1 MQPPQGTPYYSSLP
15 RRMTMGS
22 GGAPG
27 SATSS
32 HSGGGGT
39 MMPPPS
45 SAGSGGGPSGAGT
58 GTGNISSARWSMSSS
73 MRQSI
78 GIGHPR
84 NSLMNA
90 GARPSPMQPLTVDE
104 YGLAGGSNSRPG
116 DMGPPMGSS
125 RMSHAP
131 RPSSYGTPYGM
142 SSLMRATNVR
152 DPRDIRSKEFQRQ
165 LIPQLTQF
173 LTQSGYPHP
182 VSTKTFVN
190 PSTRE
195 IQDIFRFMYYR
206 LEPRYEFLRG
216 FEDEVPELLKTMKYP
231 VPETIAKRSLSAVGA
246 PHSWPNIL
254 ALLGWMMDVIL
265 VFEKYKEDIELQALE
280 NHQNRD
286 RDVDPRMDM
295 ILVTPEKALYFYL
308 TQTYRMWMVHDIRE
322 DAEIEAGLAKSFQR
336 RQAYAENEAEKWK
349 QMATSAREELAK
361 MQAESAPL
369 TVLEQEKALLTKD
382 IQSFRE
388 AIEFTEPRIQAAQQ
402 DNQRVQEDV
411 ASKEQELA
419 DLERAKNELRAILQS
434 QKTSRTELE
443 AQLDQQ
449 RKLQHR
455 YETEQ
460 ERVQTGKRELQG
472 VEQKVSQGE
481 RRAEAM
487 VKEFNTSATRIG
499 TAAAT
504 LATGHGGQHAL
515 LLSSLSTPL
524 EMRLDLEGGT
534 SEREMYSVDLEQV
547 KKALLDLRR
556 QLSEQSHQI
565 QLEIMQSQSKLDQ
578 LQETIDDQASEL
590 DVKKARS
597 ETLAR
602 QYQEER
608 EASRQEIASRQQFI
622 ETRASLIREMVP
634 EAKQNRIRAEALERE
649 CEQVEHVLTASRDE
663 NRKKMEETMRRLTKF
678 RLEVEQQV
686 SILGNM
692 AAAQLA
698 QAQEE
703 ERIQYARQQQQQQQ
717 QQQSQP
723 LEPTRRPGASRTSVI

>member
-1 MQPPQGTPYYSSLP
+1 MASG
-15 RRMTMGS
+15 

-27 SATSS
+27 SASSS
-32 HSGGGGT
+32 HSSGGGGAT
-39 MMPPPS
+39 GSMMPPPS
-45 SAGSGGGPSGAGT
+45 GSTSHSAPSGGPAGAGT
-58 GTGNISSARWSMSSS
+58 GTGGISSARWSMSSS

-104 YGLAGGSNSRPG
+104 YGFNNPTGGSSSRPG
-116 DMGPPMGSS
+116 DMGPPMSS
-125 RMSHAP
+125 GRMSHAP
-131 RPSSYGTPYGM
+131 RPSSYGTPYGV

-173 LTQSGYPHP
+173 LTQAGYPHP

-206 LEPRYEFLRG
+206 LECRYEFVRS

-254 ALLGWMMDVIL
+254 ALLGWMMDVII
-265 VFEKYKEDIELQALE
+265 VFEKYKEDLELQALE
-280 NHQNRD
+280 NSQNRD

-322 DAEIEAGLAKSFQR
+322 DPEIEAGLAKSFQR

-349 QMATSAREELAK
+349 QMAASAREELEK
-361 MQAESAPL
+361 MRSESSPL
-369 TVLEQEKALLTKD
+369 TVLEQEKAVLTKD

-388 AIEFTEPRIQAAQQ
+388 AIDFTEPRIQAAQH
-402 DNQRVQEDV
+402 DNQRVQEEV
-411 ASKEQELA
+411 AAKEQELA
-419 DLERAKNELRAILQS
+419 DLERAKNELRAIIQS

-443 AQLDQQ
+443 AQLEQQ
-449 RKLQHR
+449 RKLKHR
-455 YETEQ
+455 YEAEQ
-460 ERVQTGKRELQG
+460 ERIVNVKRELQA
-472 VEQKVSQGE
+472 VENRVGQGE
-481 RRAEAM
+481 KRAEALI
-487 VKEFNTSATRIG
+487 KEYNTRATRIG
-499 TAAAT
+499 IAASA
-504 LATGHGGQHAL
+504 AGA
-515 LLSSLSTPL
+515 SSLFSTGALTSTL
-524 EMRLDLEGGT
+524 EMRLDLEGAT
-534 SEREMYSVDLEQV
+534 SERDMYSVDLEQV

-556 QLSEQSHQI
+556 QLSDQSHKV

-578 LQETIDDQASEL
+578 LQETIDDQESEL
-590 DVKKARS
+590 EVKKARS
-597 ETLAR
+597 DTLAR

-622 ETRASLIREMVP
+622 ETRANLVREMVP
-634 EAKQNRIRAEALERE
+634 EAKQNRIRAEAMERE
-649 CEQVEHVLTASRDE
+649 REQAEHALATSREE
-663 NRKKMEETMRRLTKF
+663 NRKKIEETIRRLTKF
-678 RLEVEQQV
+678 RLEVEQQAN
-686 SILGNM
+686 ILGNM
-692 AAAQLA
+692 ASAQLA

-703 ERIQYARQQQQQQQ
+703 ERAQLARQQQYQSQQQ
-717 QQQSQP
+717 P
-723 LEPTRRPGASRTSVI
+723 NDPARYPGAKAGVNKAVK

>member
-1 MQPPQGTPYYSSLP
+1 MA
-15 RRMTMGS
+15 S

-39 MMPPPS
+39 MMPPPPS
-45 SAGSGGGPSGAGT
+45 SSQSGGSGGGGPGTGAG
-58 GTGNISSARWSMSSS
+58 ISSARWSMSSS

-84 NSLMNA
+84 SSLINA

-104 YGLAGGSNSRPG
+104 YGLGGGGNNTRPG

-131 RPSSYGTPYGM
+131 RPSSYGTPYGV

-182 VSTKTFVN
+182 VSTKTFMN

-195 IQDIFRFMYYR
+195 IQEIFRFMYYR

-336 RQAYAENEAEKWK
+336 RQDYAENEADKWK
-349 QMATSAREELAK
+349 QMAAGAREELDK
-361 MQAESAPL
+361 IQGESAPL
-369 TVLEQEKALLTKD
+369 TVLEQDSALLTNE
-382 IQSFRE
+382 IQTFKR
-388 AIEFTEPRIQAAQQ
+388 AIDFTEPRIQAAQQ
-402 DNQRVQEDV
+402 DNERVQEDV
-411 ASKEQELA
+411 ALKEQELA
-419 DLERAKNELRAILQS
+419 DLDRAKNELRAILQS

-460 ERVQTGKRELQG
+460 ERIQTVKRELQG
-472 VEQKVSQGE
+472 VEQQVTQGE
-481 RRAEAM
+481 RRAETM
-487 VKEFNTSATRIG
+487 VKEYNTRATRVG
-499 TAAAT
+499 AAAANTAAAQ
-504 LATGHGGQHAL
+504 GGAGVQQS
-515 LLSSLSTPL
+515 LSSSYLSIPL
-524 EMRLDLEGGT
+524 EMRLDLEEGT

-556 QLSEQSHQI
+556 QLSDQSHQI

-578 LQETIDDQASEL
+578 LQETIDDQTSEL
-590 DVKKARS
+590 EVKKARS

-622 ETRASLIREMVP
+622 ETRASLVREMVP
-634 EAKQNRIRAEALERE
+634 EAKQNRVRAEAMERE
-649 CEQVEHVLTASRDE
+649 CEQVEHALTTSRDE

-678 RLEVEQQV
+678 RLEVEQQA

-698 QAQEE
+698 QAQED
-703 ERIQYARQQQQQQQ
+703 ERVQYARQQQQQQQ
-717 QQQSQP
+717 HQSQP
-723 LEPTRRPGASRTSVI
+723 HEPTRRPGGRTSVI